1 LAPNTS
7 LRRIVGAVSGVRARC
22 RRWRVLLVD
31 QRCHGASAALP
42 GLHPPHDME
51 AAAGDLANLVHR
63 SLGGRAPAALVGAP
77 WS

>member
-1 LAPNTS
+1 
-7 LRRIVGAVSGVRARC
+7 
-22 RRWRVLLVD
+22 VLLVD